1 MHVRLPGIIYHYY
14 YFNSTKANQLKTEA
28 ELQAKKR
35 NLGVEGMVVVSAAS
49 RREEDA
55 GDRLSPSWRSVLRS
69 RRPAGRQPDDV
80 VESTGWVLLSMD
92 EDGDLPPPRLH
103 SAMPRAC
110 WCAYTVWL
118 LIPQHLLVSGGVE
131 TERGPGRG

>member
-1 MHVRLPGIIYHYY
+1 M
-14 YFNSTKANQLKTEA
+14 A
-28 ELQAKKR
+28 
-35 NLGVEGMVVVSAAS
+35 SAA

-103 SAMPRAC
+103 SAMPRAGC
-110 WCAYTVWL
+110 WCAYTGWL
-118 LIPQHLLVSGGVE
+118 LIAQHLLVSGGAE
-131 TERGPGRG
+131 TERSRPGAK